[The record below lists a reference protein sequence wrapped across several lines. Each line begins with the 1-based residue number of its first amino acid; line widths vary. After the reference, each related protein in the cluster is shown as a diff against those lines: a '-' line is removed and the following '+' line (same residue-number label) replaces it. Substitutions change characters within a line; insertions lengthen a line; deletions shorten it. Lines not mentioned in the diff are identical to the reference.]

1 MWSHRG
7 KDAPIL
13 PGDKVRI
20 DPQLSRRVLLAVS
33 TLLLFGTVLTVLII
47 VLIWSSSKHDDR
59 LAVISNW
66 LGAGTLALAVFAG
79 LVALRAYAVAT
90 GPPDL
95 KFKVQFADLPPNVL
109 TIARE
114 SRDLHGSVAG
124 EISQTSI
131 SLHNTSKYS
140 ARNPAVIVRLHNAG
154 IRQEH
159 YAVDG
164 RWTQIDWTD
173 IGGGIKNFTAIQW
186 DGGPMRSIHGGMK
199 RRLPMLNLQGLHR
212 VGEMPTL
219 TVELLAEGYIR
230 RKAIRLIFATG
241 PPGEQL
247 SESSKLPPEWL

>member
-33 TLLLFGTVLTVLII
+33 TLLLFGTVLAVLII

-114 SRDLHGSVAG
+114 SRDLHGPVAG
-124 EISQTSI
+124 EVSQTSI
-131 SLHNTSKYS
+131 SLKLVFPCTIRANT
-140 ARNPAVIVRLHNAG
+140 
-154 IRQEH
+154 
-159 YAVDG
+159 
-164 RWTQIDWTD
+164 
-173 IGGGIKNFTAIQW
+173 
-186 DGGPMRSIHGGMK
+186 
-199 RRLPMLNLQGLHR
+199 LP
-212 VGEMPTL
+212 
-219 TVELLAEGYIR
+219 
-230 RKAIRLIFATG
+230 AIRL
-241 PPGEQL
+241 L
-247 SESSKLPPEWL
+247 SYGSITRGFVRSITR